1 MGGINCDHLL
11 PSKYCLKFS
20 FMKQKKNNIGLM
32 KKNYC
37 RRGGQ
42 GLAVGFVNEVQY
54 LEWLANAVSVKKAI
68 EKW

>member
-1 MGGINCDHLL
+1 
-11 PSKYCLKFS
+11 
-20 FMKQKKNNIGLM
+20 MKQKKNNIGPM